1 MGGLQFFMQ
10 AAASLSLSEVANA
23 IKGAPFFLLLV
34 EIIFCSTAFRG
45 KHSRKLFGRVSYP
58 LQLFNAFHLVTLAG

>member
-23 IKGAPFFLLLV
+23 IKGAPFFSSPCRDHILLLSGRNTL
-34 EIIFCSTAFRG
+34 I
-45 KHSRKLFGRVSYP
+45 KLFGRVSYP
-58 LQLFNAFHLVTLAG
+58 LQLFSAFHFVILAG